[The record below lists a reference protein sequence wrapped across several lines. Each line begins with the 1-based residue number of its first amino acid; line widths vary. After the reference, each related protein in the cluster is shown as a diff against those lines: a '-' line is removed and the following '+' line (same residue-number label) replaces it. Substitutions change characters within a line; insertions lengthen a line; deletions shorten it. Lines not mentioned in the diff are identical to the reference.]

1 MLLLNEEAHLK
12 LNELKQAVALE
23 KRHQYIDVMGKRQRF
38 SQFAHLRLKE
48 LTEHLLEE
56 ETLGKLLARFAR
68 YSEADFGFRLHSVE
82 ALEAFVYDTLN
93 PKRQQHLSQLQ
104 QQASGWAPIATTPVW
119 QIPLHHAKGVGPKLL
134 HTLATLGLNTV
145 EELLYHGPRQYL
157 DYQHHLRI
165 AQVLE
170 GQRVVLVAKV
180 LSLQNHELKNRN
192 LQVLRM
198 KVSDGTGAATAS
210 WFFGKKQSG
219 LLHAFKAKHPV
230 GTEVLL
236 SGLVKW
242 DSFNRCPQLD
252 KAEVQVLSY
261 AEEGAAATLEGP
273 QEGTGGSAA
282 PKLLPL
288 YPLTQGLHLKTLR
301 RCIQQALEDF
311 APNLQEDTLPEG
323 IRQELGLLTLTEA
336 LQGLHFPTTL
346 AQAEAARQRLA
357 FDECLHLQLKLLLL
371 KQQYKQSQQGL
382 SLPRKA
388 STEPEALC
396 QRFLESL
403 PFTLTAAQERAFAE
417 LSRDLASE
425 LPMNRLLHGDV
436 GSGKTLVAA
445 LALLVAVENGYQ
457 GALMAPTEILAEQ
470 HYRSFVEWLLPLGLN
485 VGLLLGKQGAK
496 ARKEVRQ
503 GLLNGQI
510 QVAIGTHALIQDD
523 VEFANLGVVVVDE
536 QHRFGVRQRSKLRDK
551 GPLPELLSMTATPIP
566 RSLAMTLHGDLD
578 VSVLDE
584 LPPGRSPII
593 TQLLSA
599 TQRQEAYQRITLET
613 LEGRQAYIVFPL
625 IEESETLAAK
635 AATVEFER
643 LRSEVFPHLR
653 LGLLHGK
660 MKPEEKE
667 AAMHAF
673 VSGQTQVLVA
683 TTVVEV
689 GVNVPNATVMV
700 IENAERFGLAQL
712 HQLRG
717 RVGRGSQQSYCL
729 LVANNANEETQERL
743 GIMEQTTNGFVI
755 AEHDLRLRGPG
766 DYLGT
771 RQSGLPAFKFADVLL
786 DVELLAQARQVAQR
800 LVGEATPWQ
809 EAYPLLAG
817 RVLHQQQA
825 TAALLGSG

>member
-1 MLLLNEEAHLK
+1 MLFLNEEAHLK
-12 LNELKQAVALE
+12 LSELKQAVALE

-38 SQFAHLRLKE
+38 SQFVHLRLKE

-56 ETLGKLLARFAR
+56 ETLARLQTRFAR
-68 YSEADFGFRLHSVE
+68 YAEADFGFRLQSLE
-82 ALEAFVYDTLN
+82 ALETFVYDTLN
-93 PKRQQHLSQLQ
+93 PKRQQNLQQLQ
-104 QQASGWAPIATTPVW
+104 QQASGWAPTASTPVW
-119 QIPLHHAKGVGPKLL
+119 QVPLHHAKGVGPKLL
-134 HTLATLGLNTV
+134 QTLATLGLHTV

-180 LSLQNHELKNRN
+180 LSLQNHDLKNRN
-192 LQVLRM
+192 LQVLRL
-198 KVSDGTGAATAS
+198 KVGDGTGTATAS
-210 WFFGKKQSG
+210 WFFGKKQSA

-252 KAEVQVLSY
+252 KPEVQVLSY

-273 QEGTGGSAA
+273 EGSAA

-311 APNLQEDTLPEG
+311 APNLQEDTLPEA

-388 STEPEALC
+388 NTAPEALC

-403 PFTLTAAQERAFAE
+403 PFRLTGAQERAFSQIVE
-417 LSRDLASE
+417 DLASE

-496 ARKEVRQ
+496 ARKAVRQ

-599 TQRQEAYQRITLET
+599 SQRQEAYQRITLET
-613 LEGRQAYIVFPL
+613 LEGRQAYVVFPL

-673 VSGQTQVLVA
+673 VGGQTQVLVA

-786 DVELLAQARQVAQR
+786 DVELLANARLVAQR
-800 LVGEATPWQ
+800 LVGEPTPWQ
-809 EAYPLLAG
+809 EAYPLLAA

-825 TAALLGSG
+825 TVAVLGSG